1 LCPLAQFCRK
11 NLQLRVESNIWSIWD
26 QRSMVCGH
34 PTIAGNPYVGHYNS
48 GCPIESYDNHEKV
61 VYQRPCIKTMASSK
75 RRLFQWALEPKV
87 RVMDRFSPDPLD
99 GSKTC

>member
-1 LCPLAQFCRK
+1 
-11 NLQLRVESNIWSIWD
+11 
-26 QRSMVCGH
+26 MVCSH

-48 GCPIESYDNHEKV
+48 GCPIEKV

-75 RRLFQWALEPKV
+75 RRLFQWELEPKV